1 MMRLKIGWSSWRDS
15 WQIDKPPWLARA
27 SFTDS
32 DAVITEY
39 WDENWKK
46 VSGLYF
52 KGIVD
57 SGYDGAFLTGLENH
71 VYFEKQ
77 TPLE

>member
-1 MMRLKIGWSSWRDS
+1 MSR
-15 WQIDKPPWLARA
+15 
-27 SFTDS
+27 
-32 DAVITEY
+32 
-39 WDENWKK
+39 
-46 VSGLYF
+46 YF

-71 VYFEKQ
+71 RYFEQQ